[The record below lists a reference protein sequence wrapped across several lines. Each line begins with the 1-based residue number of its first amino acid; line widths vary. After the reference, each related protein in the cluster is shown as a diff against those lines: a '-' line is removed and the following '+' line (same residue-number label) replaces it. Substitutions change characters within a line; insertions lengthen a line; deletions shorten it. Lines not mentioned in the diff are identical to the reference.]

1 MLLGQANESWGDELR
16 NGLEGFFEFIPNL
29 IGFLVVLIVG
39 YFIAKLLANVVMR
52 LLGRSRLD
60 DRLTTGQGGT
70 YVSKVTERP
79 SWLLGRIV
87 FWALFL
93 GVLAIAIP
101 ILGIAAFTDFVA
113 TIFAYLPN
121 VLAALLIFLVAS
133 AIAAGAG
140 ALVARTMGDT
150 PTGRVVGTVVPV
162 LIMAIAVFMILD
174 QLMIAETI
182 VTITYAALMGAIALG
197 AALAFGLGGRD
208 VASRMLEGAYVKGQQ
223 STEQVRR
230 DMQVGRDRAR
240 QDMDRVKEKG
250 QGDSIEGDDVAG
262 PPSRVGTASEHEETQ
277 VGTVGTRRRPDDPMT
292 SP

>member
-16 NGLEGFFEFIPNL
+16 NGFEGFFEFIPNL

-39 YFIAKLLANVVMR
+39 FFVAKLLANVVTR

-79 SWLLGRIV
+79 SWLLGRVV

-101 ILGIAAFTDFVA
+101 ILGIAAFTDFVGA
-113 TIFAYLPN
+113 IFAYLPN

-133 AIAAGAG
+133 AIAAAAG

-162 LIMAIAVFMILD
+162 LIMAVAVFMILD

-197 AALAFGLGGRD
+197 AALAFGLGGRE
-208 VASRMLEGAYVKGQQ
+208 VAARMLEGAYVKGQA

-230 DMQVGRDRAR
+230 DLQVGRERAR
-240 QDMDRVKEKG
+240 EDVDRTRER
-250 QGDSIEGDDVAG
+250 IEGDDVAG
-262 PPSRVGTASEHEETQ
+262 PPSRVGTASEYEDTQ
-277 VGTVGTRRRPDDPMT
+277 VGTVGTRQRPDDPMS

>member
-1 MLLGQANESWGDELR
+1 MLLAQANETWGDELR
-16 NGLEGFFEFIPNL
+16 NGFEGFFAFIPNL
-29 IGFLVVLIVG
+29 IGFLVVLIIG
-39 YFIAKLLANVVMR
+39 YFVAKLLANVITR
-52 LLGRSRLD
+52 LLGRSGVD
-60 DRLTTGQGGT
+60 ERLTSGQGGT

-79 SWLLGRIV
+79 SRVFGRIA

-121 VLAALLIFLVAS
+121 VIVALLIFIVAS

-150 PTGRVVGTVVPV
+150 PTGRVVGTVVPILV
-162 LIMAIAVFMILD
+162 MAIAGFMILD

-208 VASRMLEGAYVKGQQ
+208 VAARMLEGAYVKGQQ
-223 STEQVRR
+223 STDQVRR
-230 DMQVGRDRAR
+230 DMQTGRERAR
-240 QDMDRVKEKG
+240 ADMDRTRER
-250 QGDSIEGDDVAG
+250 IEGDDVAG
-262 PPSRVGTASEHEETQ
+262 PPSRVGTSSEYEETQ
-277 VGTVGTRRRPDDPMT
+277 VGTVGSRQRPDDPMT
-292 SP
+292 GP

>member
-1 MLLGQANESWGDELR
+1 
-16 NGLEGFFEFIPNL
+16 
-29 IGFLVVLIVG
+29 
-39 YFIAKLLANVVMR
+39 
-52 LLGRSRLD
+52 
-60 DRLTTGQGGT
+60 
-70 YVSKVTERP
+70 VTERP
-79 SWLLGRIV
+79 SRVFGRIA

-121 VLAALLIFLVAS
+121 VIVALLIFIVAS

-150 PTGRVVGTVVPV
+150 PTGRVVGTVVPILV
-162 LIMAIAVFMILD
+162 MAIAGFMILD

-208 VASRMLEGAYVKGQQ
+208 VAARMLEGAYVKGQQ
-223 STEQVRR
+223 STDQVRR
-230 DMQVGRDRAR
+230 DMQTGRERAR
-240 QDMDRVKEKG
+240 ADMDRTRER
-250 QGDSIEGDDVAG
+250 IEGDDVAG
-262 PPSRVGTASEHEETQ
+262 PPSRVGAASEYEETQ
-277 VGTVGTRRRPDDPMT
+277 VGTVGSRQRPDDPMT
-292 SP
+292 GP